1 MKGIVFFFL
10 RGIEGIPERAK
21 NCHLF
26 RSRCVALRPST
37 SDSSPV
43 VSHCLIDYGDARTR
57 AEKRD
62 ARVGAVH

>member
-1 MKGIVFFFL
+1 MFSFSCVAKRVVPSGQ
-10 RGIEGIPERAK
+10 K

-57 AEKRD
+57 AGKRD
-62 ARVGAVH
+62 ARAGAVH